1 MLSEDE
7 MWRGIEKLCR
17 DDSVIDS
24 LKKLSHHKI
33 TAISPA
39 SRTYTITY
47 GRSGKSIEADFWKV
61 YKMYS
66 MLCENGRIFNQD
78 MVNGGHTEIGMKH
91 WNRPG
96 SAMLAVIPYL
106 DPKVEVHQGRE
117 AGLFR

>member
-33 TAISPA
+33 TAISSA

-66 MLCENGRIFNQD
+66 MLCENGRLFNQD
-78 MVNGGHTEIGMKH
+78 M
-91 WNRPG
+91 
-96 SAMLAVIPYL
+96 
-106 DPKVEVHQGRE
+106 
-117 AGLFR
+117 